1 MSETIPQMR
10 QGKQASLPIMIFVSI
25 FGHALAMLVFLVFPG
40 LISTGDPE
48 PYGGQGPGGNVMW
61 VSSSSIGELG
71 KPSEKPLTQE
81 EPAPA
86 AAIKKATEPDEEV
99 PLPSKTEFPEE
110 VKAKPKDAPTAKE
123 TLNVPLKDR
132 KKTGEFGKG
141 TDKTENAGQSGTGG
155 RGKSGVGIGIGGPGD
170 GSGTGTGTGIPFPYQ
185 WYLDIV
191 FTKIEL
197 AWRKPY
203 LGENVER
210 QYITVVYF
218 IIQRN
223 GQVRQVKVQEASG
236 IPTIDRSCESAILGA
251 VPFPPLP
258 NQFTEPELPLRVTF
272 QTGAN

>member
-1 MSETIPQMR
+1 MSEKIPQLR
-10 QGKQASLPIMIFVSI
+10 QGKQASLPIMIFVSM
-25 FGHALAMLVFLVFPG
+25 FGHAAAMLVFLVFPG
-40 LISTGDPE
+40 LVSTGDPE
-48 PYGGQGPGGNVMW
+48 PYGGPGPGGSVMW
-61 VSSSSIGELG
+61 VSSSAIGQLG
-71 KPSEKPLTQE
+71 KPSEKELTQE

-86 AAIKKATEPDEEV
+86 ISIQKTTAEDEV

-110 VKAKPKDAPTAKE
+110 VKTKPKEEPTAKE
-123 TLNVPLKDR
+123 TQNVPLSQR
-132 KKTGEFGKG
+132 KKEGEFGKG
-141 TDKTENAGQSGTGG
+141 TDKSEDSGQSGSGG

-170 GSGTGTGTGIPFPYQ
+170 GTGSGTGTGIPFPYQ

-203 LGENVER
+203 LGENVE
-210 QYITVVYF
+210 QEYVTVVYF

-223 GQVRQVKVQEASG
+223 GQVRQVKVQQASG
-236 IPTIDRSCESAILGA
+236 MPAVDRSCESAILGA